1 MGKII
6 LNNIEYGIGIS
17 NGYNIDINNL
27 VEKDNIVTTLDDT
40 VTDEQIPSAKAVYDK
55 LNGGTGGVGDVV
67 IDSASLSM
75 GRKSDTTVG
84 NLSTALGLNV
94 TASGNYSHAEGNS
107 TIASGESSHAE
118 GNSTIANKDYSHA
131 EGQNTTASGIASHA
145 EGNSTIASVQYSH
158 AEGYYTEA
166 SAMSSHAEGD
176 STTASGIAS
185 HTEGQNAKAS
195 GIASHAEGYMTIAS
209 GNASHAEGYKTKAI
223 GKYSHAGC
231 FYTMANQLQY
241 AIGHHNADTTGGT
254 TDTTDG
260 SAFVIGNGTGDD
272 ASLRKNAFRVEYN
285 GATYGAGAYNTSG
298 ADYAEYFEWIDGN
311 VDNEDRRG
319 LFVTLDGDKIKLAN
333 DGDYILG
340 VVSSNPVV
348 LGNSDMEWQGRF
360 LKDKF
365 GSLRIEKQ
373 IIKDVDEQGNEIE
386 KEVEWYITN
395 PEYDPNLEYVE
406 RKDRQEW
413 TPVGFMGQL
422 VVIDDGTC
430 VVNGYCK
437 CGVNGVAT
445 KADNDYRVMKRIDEN
460 TILVLIK

>member
-6 LNNIEYGIGIS
+6 LNDIEYSIS
-17 NGYNIDINNL
+17 TPNNSNVDTTNL
-27 VEKDNIVTTLDDT
+27 VKKDSIVTVIDENS
-40 VTDEQIPSAKAVYDK
+40 TDEQVPSAKAVHTAIQ
-55 LNGGTGGVGDVV
+55 NVSGGTGGGVIIDDVS
-67 IDSASLSM
+67 ISM
-75 GRKSDTTVG
+75 GRKSDTTIG
-84 NLSTALGLNV
+84 DYSTALGNNV
-94 TASGNYSHAEGNS
+94 EASEYASHAEGKSTVASAYASHAEGYATVASAYASHAEGYATEATGSYSHAEGHYTVS
-107 TIASGESSHAE
+107 TG
-118 GNSTIANKDYSHA
+118 G
-131 EGQNTTASGIASHA
+131 
-145 EGNSTIASVQYSH
+145 YSH
-158 AEGYYTEA
+158 AEGYFT
-166 SAMSSHAEGD
+166 
-176 STTASGIAS
+176 
-185 HTEGQNAKAS
+185 KAR
-195 GIASHAEGYMTIAS
+195 GTYSHAEGYGTEATNQYAHAEGHYTTASGECSHAEGGRTIAS
-209 GNASHAEGYKTKAI
+209 GEC
-223 GKYSHAGC
+223 SHAGGY
-231 FYTMANQLQY
+231 YTKANNYQY
-241 AIGHHNADTTGGT
+241 AIGHFNVDTTGGT
-254 TDTTDG
+254 DSDTTG

-272 ASLRKNAFRVEYN
+272 TSLRKNAFRVDYN

-340 VVSSNPVV
+340 VVSSNPIV
-348 LGNSDMEWQGRF
+348 LGNSDLEWQGRF

-373 IIKDVDEQGNEIE
+373 IIKYVDKEENEIE
-386 KEVEWYITN
+386 KEIEWYITN
-395 PEYDPNLEYVE
+395 PEYNPNLEYVE

-413 TPVGFMGQL
+413 TPVGFIGQL

-445 KADNDYRVMKRIDEN
+445 KADNGYRVMKRIDEN